1 MDELAFVISLTSLLV
16 IPLVAYVLLKNTL
29 FDITYLR
36 DNPWPLLWY
45 FTLATVLVPLVIV
58 SALGIENT
66 PGLYKA
72 QPGTES
78 LVALITITT
87 LIEYIV
93 ALAFSLKLFKLRFR
107 RDIVGKPLS
116 EKRLHEVAFALTL
129 FGLLI
134 LMLFYL
140 LGYKHAFL
148 SAFLEK
154 RYLIRV
160 RLANKYASHVPS
172 QIAAI
177 LPLVGYILCALAGYI
192 GRKKLLESF
201 GYLAFGILFLSAP
214 GDKAPPIW
222 GIIIWVLAQGALLPK
237 RMLSVRSVIGLGLIL
252 MVSVGGLYL
261 AVSIQMPGMT
271 RDMFLRYLLVR
282 LGLGQMAGV
291 YETIGLIQTNSLPEG
306 NFYLHMIPGVRFIT
320 HYIDYQKAL
329 MMITEGYGYTEMGV
343 KNTLFIAEAWAIGGL
358 WFALFSPIIVGLSTA
373 IGLLVLIPITRR
385 IVGRKLAPSFGL
397 FLYLKTHNITGG
409 FSSFPLFKGLILMLG
424 YLSVI
429 IVWYYLF
436 IVGRKVLASSVTIIK
451 KSSQQEFEPRVER
464 W

>member
-16 IPLVAYVLLKNTL
+16 IPLIAYVLLKNTL
-29 FDITYLR
+29 LDITYLR

-45 FTLATVLVPLVIV
+45 FTLAIVLVPLVIV

-78 LVALITITT
+78 LVALIVITT
-87 LIEYIV
+87 LIEYVV
-93 ALAFSLKLFKLRFR
+93 ALAFSLRLFKLPFR
-107 RDIVGKPLS
+107 RDILGKPQD
-116 EKRLHEVAFALTL
+116 EKQLREAAFALAL

-134 LMLFYL
+134 LVLFYL

-148 SAFLEK
+148 SALLEK
-154 RYLIRV
+154 RRLLEL

-192 GRKKLLESF
+192 GRKKLLQSF
-201 GYLAFGILFLSAP
+201 GYLALGILFLSAP

-237 RMLSVRSVIGLGLIL
+237 RVLSVRSVIGLGLISIVGL
-252 MVSVGGLYL
+252 GAVFLVTSVQ
-261 AVSIQMPGMT
+261 VPGMT

-282 LGLGQMAGV
+282 LGVGQMAGV
-291 YETIGLIQTNSLPEG
+291 YETFGLIQANSLPEG
-306 NFYLHMIPGVRFIT
+306 DFWLHMIPGARFVVDYT
-320 HYIDYQKAL
+320 DYQKVL
-329 MMITEGYGYTEMGV
+329 MMVTEGYGYAKMGV

-358 WFALFSPIIVGLSTA
+358 PLALFSPIMVGISTG
-373 IGLLVLIPITRR
+373 IGLAVLVLVVHR
-385 IVGRKLAPSFGL
+385 IVGKGLAPSIAL
-397 FLYLKTHNITGG
+397 LLYLKTHNITGG
-409 FSSFPLFKGLILMLG
+409 FSSFPLFKGLILTLG
-424 YLSVI
+424 YVVII

-436 IVGRKVLASSVTIIK
+436 IYSRKLLIPSAAIKRQSPQREFEARKV
-451 KSSQQEFEPRVER
+451 
-464 W
+464 